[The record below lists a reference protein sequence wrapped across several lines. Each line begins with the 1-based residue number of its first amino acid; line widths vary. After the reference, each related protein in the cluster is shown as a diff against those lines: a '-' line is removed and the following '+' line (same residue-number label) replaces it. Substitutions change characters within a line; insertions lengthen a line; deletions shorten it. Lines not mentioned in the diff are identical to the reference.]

1 MIAIAAESV
10 SKRFRRQTIQP
21 HITLGSCSSKS
32 TLDDYVTATGESHS
46 VEKLVEI
53 AFTYLE
59 LSMACDRG
67 PKATSAGRNSF
78 TH

>member
-10 SKRFRRQTIQP
+10 SKRFRRRLYS
-21 HITLGSCSSKS
+21 HILPWGSCSSKS
-32 TLDDYVTATGESHS
+32 TLDDYVIATGESHS

-59 LSMACDRG
+59 LPMG
-67 PKATSAGRNSF
+67 M
-78 TH
+78 